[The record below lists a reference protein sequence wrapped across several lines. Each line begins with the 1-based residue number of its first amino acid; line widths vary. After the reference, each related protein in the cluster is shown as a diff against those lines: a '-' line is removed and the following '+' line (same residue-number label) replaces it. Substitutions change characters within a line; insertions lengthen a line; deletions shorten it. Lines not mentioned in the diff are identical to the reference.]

1 MRMRDLSALKG
12 VDRELEL
19 LEKKKCKNVVGS
31 FSSPRKKNELKKKKK
46 KKTALFFFVSK
57 KKSIRE
63 TDSKTSHALS
73 AMFVHF
79 LLSRYRSLQV
89 QE

>member
-31 FSSPRKKNELKKKKK
+31 FSSPRKKNKLKKKKK
-46 KKTALFFFVSK
+46 KKKWCFFFFWLAVHWSP
-57 KKSIRE
+57 E
-63 TDSKTSHALS
+63 S
-73 AMFVHF
+73 AAV
-79 LLSRYRSLQV
+79 SRYGDVDIDRWLRLQAPFS
-89 QE
+89 QRI